1 MRSSAYVATKCSLI
15 GTMTLSSGMTNPMLF
30 PRALPAMELFE
41 GLSSTDLEK
50 VLATARVQHVVKETR
65 IFNQGD
71 DAYRAYVL
79 IRGSVRIS
87 QSGNDGDQ
95 VIIRFIGPGET
106 FGTVAFFTDRLY
118 PADAD
123 ALAEAVIA
131 SWSENVLL
139 NLMIRH
145 AQIAINMIR
154 ITGKRL
160 KEAQERVREL
170 STQRAEQRVASAVL
184 RLAQQA
190 GHRTIDGTAIKFP
203 LRRKDVADIS
213 GTTLHTASRILTAWE
228 KAGLLTSENQRLTI
242 CKPAEISRIA
252 AGSVG

>member
-1 MRSSAYVATKCSLI
+1 MAE
-15 GTMTLSSGMTNPMLF
+15 PMQF
-30 PRALPAMELFE
+30 PRTLPTMELFA
-41 GLSSTDLEK
+41 GLSSTDLEQ
-50 VLATARVQHVVKETR
+50 VLTTARVRHVVKETR

-71 DAYRAYVL
+71 AADRAYVL

-87 QSGNDGDQ
+87 QSGNEGDQ
-95 VIIRFIGPGET
+95 VIIRFIAPGET
-106 FGTVAFFTDRLY
+106 FGTLALFTDRLY

-131 SWSENVLL
+131 SWSEDVLL
-139 NLMIRH
+139 DLMIRH
-145 AQIAINMIR
+145 PQIAINVIR

-160 KEAQERVREL
+160 KEVQERVREL

-184 RLAQQA
+184 RLAHQA
-190 GHRTIDGTAIKFP
+190 GHRTVDGTAIQFP

-242 CKPAEISRIA
+242 CKPTEISKIA
-252 AGSVG
+252 EGSAS

>member
-1 MRSSAYVATKCSLI
+1 MAE
-15 GTMTLSSGMTNPMLF
+15 PMQF
-30 PRALPAMELFE
+30 PRTLPSIELFA
-41 GLSSTDLEK
+41 GLSSTDLEQ
-50 VLATARVQHVVKETR
+50 VLATARIRHMAKETR

-71 DAYRAYVL
+71 DADRAYVL
-79 IRGSVRIS
+79 LRGSVRIS

-106 FGTVAFFTDRLY
+106 FGTVALFTDRLY
-118 PADAD
+118 PADAAAFAD
-123 ALAEAVIA
+123 AVIT
-131 SWSENVLL
+131 SWSEDALL
-139 NLMIRH
+139 GLMIRH
-145 AQIAINMIR
+145 PQIAVNVIR

-170 STQRAEQRVASAVL
+170 STQRVEQRVARAVL

-190 GHRTIDGTAIKFP
+190 GHHTVDGTAIKFP

-242 CKPAEISRIA
+242 CKPTEISKIA
-252 AGSVG
+252 DGSAR

>member
-1 MRSSAYVATKCSLI
+1 MQ
-15 GTMTLSSGMTNPMLF
+15 F
-30 PRALPAMELFE
+30 PRTLPSIELFA
-41 GLSSTDLEK
+41 GLSSTDLEQ
-50 VLATARVQHVVKETR
+50 VLATARILHMAKETR

-71 DAYRAYVL
+71 DADRAYVL
-79 IRGSVRIS
+79 LRGSVRIS

-106 FGTVAFFTDRLY
+106 FGTVALFTDRLY

-123 ALAEAVIA
+123 AFAEAVIA
-131 SWSENVLL
+131 SWSEDALL
-139 NLMIRH
+139 GFMIRH
-145 AQIAINMIR
+145 PQIAVNVIR

-170 STQRAEQRVASAVL
+170 STQRVEQRVARAVL

-190 GHRTIDGTAIKFP
+190 GHHTVDGTAIKFP

-242 CKPAEISRIA
+242 CKPTEISKIA
-252 AGSVG
+252 DGSAS

>member
-1 MRSSAYVATKCSLI
+1 MAE
-15 GTMTLSSGMTNPMLF
+15 PMQF
-30 PRALPAMELFE
+30 PRTLPTMELFA
-41 GLSSTDLEK
+41 GLSSTDLEQ
-50 VLATARVQHVVKETR
+50 VLTTARVRHVVKETR

-71 DAYRAYVL
+71 GADRAYVL

-87 QSGNDGDQ
+87 QSGNEGDQ
-95 VIIRFIGPGET
+95 VIIRFIAPGET
-106 FGTVAFFTDRLY
+106 FGTLALFTDRLY

-131 SWSENVLL
+131 SWSEDVLL
-139 NLMIRH
+139 DLMIRH
-145 AQIAINMIR
+145 PQIAINVIR

-160 KEAQERVREL
+160 KEVQERVREL

-184 RLAQQA
+184 RLAHQA
-190 GHRTIDGTAIKFP
+190 GHRTVDGTAIQFP

-242 CKPAEISRIA
+242 CKPTEISKIA
-252 AGSVG
+252 EGSAS

>member
-1 MRSSAYVATKCSLI
+1 MQ
-15 GTMTLSSGMTNPMLF
+15 F
-30 PRALPAMELFE
+30 PRTLPTMELFA
-41 GLSSTDLEK
+41 GLSSTDLEQ
-50 VLATARVQHVVKETR
+50 VLTTARVRHVVKETR

-71 DAYRAYVL
+71 AADRAYVL

-87 QSGNDGDQ
+87 QSGNEGDQ
-95 VIIRFIGPGET
+95 VIIRFIAPGET
-106 FGTVAFFTDRLY
+106 FGTLALFTDRLY

-131 SWSENVLL
+131 SWSEDVLL
-139 NLMIRH
+139 DLMIRH
-145 AQIAINMIR
+145 PQIAINVIR

-160 KEAQERVREL
+160 KEVQERVREL

-184 RLAQQA
+184 RLAHQA
-190 GHRTIDGTAIKFP
+190 GHRTVDGTAIQFP

-242 CKPAEISRIA
+242 CKPTEISKIA
-252 AGSVG
+252 EGSAS

>member
-1 MRSSAYVATKCSLI
+1 MQ
-15 GTMTLSSGMTNPMLF
+15 F
-30 PRALPAMELFE
+30 PRTLPSIELFA
-41 GLSSTDLEK
+41 GLSSTDLEQ
-50 VLATARVQHVVKETR
+50 VLATARILHMAKETR

-71 DAYRAYVL
+71 DADRAYVL
-79 IRGSVRIS
+79 LRGSVRIS

-106 FGTVAFFTDRLY
+106 FGTVALFTDRLY

-131 SWSENVLL
+131 SWSEDALL
-139 NLMIRH
+139 GFMIRH
-145 AQIAINMIR
+145 PQIAVNVIR

-170 STQRAEQRVASAVL
+170 STQRVEQRVARAVL

-190 GHRTIDGTAIKFP
+190 GHHTVDGTAIKFP
-203 LRRKDVADIS
+203 LPRKDVADIS

-242 CKPAEISRIA
+242 CKPTEISKIA
-252 AGSVG
+252 DGSAS

>member
-1 MRSSAYVATKCSLI
+1 MAE
-15 GTMTLSSGMTNPMLF
+15 PMQF
-30 PRALPAMELFE
+30 PRTLPSIELFA
-41 GLSSTDLEK
+41 GLSSTDLEQ
-50 VLATARVQHVVKETR
+50 VLATARIRHMAKETR

-71 DAYRAYVL
+71 DADRAYVL
-79 IRGSVRIS
+79 LRGSVRIS

-106 FGTVAFFTDRLY
+106 FGTVALFTDRLY

-131 SWSENVLL
+131 SWSEDALL
-139 NLMIRH
+139 GFMIRH
-145 AQIAINMIR
+145 PQIAVNVIR

-170 STQRAEQRVASAVL
+170 STQRVEQRVARAVL

-190 GHRTIDGTAIKFP
+190 GHHTVDGTAIKFP

-242 CKPAEISRIA
+242 CKPTEISKIA
-252 AGSVG
+252 DGSAS

>member
-1 MRSSAYVATKCSLI
+1 
-15 GTMTLSSGMTNPMLF
+15 MLF
-30 PRALPAMELFE
+30 SRTLPTMELFA
-41 GLSSTDLEK
+41 GLPPTDLEQ
-50 VLATARVQHVVKETR
+50 VLTTARIRHVVKETR

-71 DAYRAYVL
+71 DADRAYVL

-95 VIIRFIGPGET
+95 VIIRFIGSGET
-106 FGTVAFFTDRLY
+106 FGTLALFTDRLY

-123 ALAEAVIA
+123 ALAEAVVA
-131 SWSENVLL
+131 SWSEDVLL
-139 NLMIRH
+139 DLMIRH
-145 AQIAINMIR
+145 PQIAINVIR

-160 KEAQERVREL
+160 KEVQERVREL

-190 GHRTIDGTAIKFP
+190 GHHTVDGTAIKFP

-242 CKPAEISRIA
+242 CKPTEISKIA
-252 AGSVG
+252 DGSAN